1 MQDLEKKKLRL
12 TVESQIAKQK
22 TQDNEEDEEF
32 KLNLKRLTQESNNVV
47 EEINETLEE
56 IRYFLADLREGQ

>member
-22 TQDNEEDEEF
+22 TQDNEEDEEI
-32 KLNLKRLTQESNNVV
+32 KLNLKRLILESNNVV

>member
-22 TQDNEEDEEF
+22 TQDNEEDEDI

>member
-22 TQDNEEDEEF
+22 TQDNEEDEDI
-32 KLNLKRLTQESNNVV
+32 KLNLKRLTQESNNVA

-56 IRYFLADLREGQ
+56 IRYF

>member
-22 TQDNEEDEEF
+22 TQDNEEDEEI
-32 KLNLKRLTQESNNVV
+32 KLNSKRLTQESNNVV

>member
-1 MQDLEKKKLRL
+1 MQDLEEKKLRL
-12 TVESQIAKQK
+12 TVESQLAKQD
-22 TQDNEEDEEF
+22 TQEFEESEAI
-32 KLNLKRLTQESNNVV
+32 KVNLKRLNQETNSVV

>member
-22 TQDNEEDEEF
+22 TQDNEEDEEI